1 MHTPRPSGSAV
12 WLASRSCS
20 PPRQIQLAGG
30 PPPPPHIVT
39 SAPVTAPHA
48 HPARTRTHTHT
59 RAALQV
65 AAELGVLKPLLEG
78 VEKRAKLLADK
89 LEYEAIIANPARL
102 LAKSSSSE

>member
-1 MHTPRPSGSAV
+1 M
-12 WLASRSCS
+12 
-20 PPRQIQLAGG
+20 
-30 PPPPPHIVT
+30 
-39 SAPVTAPHA
+39 
-48 HPARTRTHTHT
+48 
-59 RAALQV
+59 